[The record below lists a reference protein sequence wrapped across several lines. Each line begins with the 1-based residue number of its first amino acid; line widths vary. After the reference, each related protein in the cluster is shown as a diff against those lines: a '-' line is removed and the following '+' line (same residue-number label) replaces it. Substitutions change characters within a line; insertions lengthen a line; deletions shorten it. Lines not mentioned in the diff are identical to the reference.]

1 MAYSRGF
8 LKRRV
13 SLYNRKDSVNGEFG
27 REAGEYEPDGKVWA
41 NITWD
46 RGIRALRQLS
56 VDNYQVIMLRT
67 DWTER
72 IRRGTRVKVDGIL
85 YECESPHGSKSED
98 VLQVTCI
105 ELQTD

>member
-8 LKRRV
+8 LNRRISV
-13 SLYNRKDSVNGEFG
+13 FNRKESSSGEFG
-27 REAGEYEPDGKVWA
+27 REPGEYAPDGKVWA
-41 NITWD
+41 NVSWV
-46 RGIRALRQLS
+46 RGTRALRELS
-56 VDNYQVIMLRT
+56 VDNFQSIMLRT

-72 IRRGTRVKVDGIL
+72 IRRGTRIVVDGIL
-85 YECESPHGSKSED
+85 YECESPHGSKSEN

>member
-8 LKRRV
+8 LNRRISV
-13 SLYNRKDSVNGEFG
+13 FNRKESSSGEFG
-27 REAGEYEPDGKVWA
+27 REPGEYAPDGKVWA
-41 NITWD
+41 NVSWV
-46 RGIRALRQLS
+46 RGTRALRELS
-56 VDNYQVIMLRT
+56 VDNFQSIMVRT

-72 IRRGTRVKVDGIL
+72 IRRGTRIVVDGIL
-85 YECESPHGSKSED
+85 YECESPHGSKSES